1 MEKNETDQVMK
12 FIEQIENEDLSFLVK
27 EKDGTNI
34 IQRLTAAE
42 LINVIQECIV
52 AIKEANKLN
61 ILYSCSR
68 FFIRRDNQQMI
79 DINQVLQKLFQVI
92 QGKNLTNTEVWA
104 LFLQTYVL
112 QTGVYFL
119 LVQNERPEAL
129 TELKK
134 LRNENNKLNNE
145 LRSNLTK
152 AKEYKVV
159 FEKLKDDV
167 EAFKS
172 AKEKEL
178 TQITNNLNSTNQSKS
193 QIEQTSNSISN
204 IKSSLD
210 KNLAE
215 VQASIKNYTEQI
227 DKHSKQV
234 EEIESRITDD
244 EKRAKELIE
253 SNSTESEKL
262 KNLSDEAT
270 RIQGQLEKLL
280 TPAIA
285 RDLQSTFRIRKV
297 WLFWSTIVWLII
309 TVGITSF
316 LAWYIYKLFS
326 SGDFSFEL
334 EKVVVAGIRLIPI
347 ITILYFAIRQF
358 TKTRGL
364 EEEYAFRESIA
375 TSLMAYAEQIK
386 GDTNRKDQLIQETVN
401 KLYESP
407 TTRNKTLS
415 RRDKSK
421 ADSNLKELIELVKE
435 LKDVKI

>member
-1 MEKNETDQVMK
+1 MEKNETDQVIK

-52 AIKEANKLN
+52 AIREADKLN

-68 FFIRRDNQQMI
+68 FFIRRDNQQMM

-92 QGKNLTNTEVWA
+92 QGKNLTNIEVWA

-112 QTGVYFL
+112 QTGIYSL
-119 LVQNERPEAL
+119 LVKNEKPEVL
-129 TELKK
+129 SELKK
-134 LRNENNKLNNE
+134 LRTENNNLNKE

-152 AKEYKVV
+152 AKEYKDA
-159 FEKLKDDV
+159 FEKLKDEV
-167 EAFKS
+167 ETFKS

-193 QIEQTSNSISN
+193 QIEQTSNSISS
-204 IKSSLD
+204 IKSSID

-244 EKRAKELIE
+244 VKRAKELIA
-253 SNSTESEKL
+253 SNSAESEKL
-262 KNLSDEAT
+262 KKLSDEAT

-285 RDLQSTFRIRKV
+285 RDLQSTFRIRKI
-297 WLFWSTIVWLII
+297 WLFWSTIVWLVI

-326 SGDFSFEL
+326 NGNFSFEL
-334 EKVVVAGIRLIPI
+334 EKVIVAGIKLIPI

-407 TTRNKTLS
+407 TTSNIILS
-415 RRDKSK
+415 GRDKSK